1 MHQGAIMHVFTSITA
16 NYLPKAAVLAH
27 SLKRTNPNCTFHLL
41 LSDDLPAD
49 CPKETLAAFDHIV
62 SPDMLPIDN
71 LRAWTFGH
79 TVVELCTAVKGAMVE
94 YLFDTVG
101 AERVFYFDPDIAV
114 LGSLEELNQTLS
126 RHSIAL
132 TPHQCQPEENIQAII
147 DNEICSLA
155 HGVYN
160 LGFLAVRNTDQGI
173 RFARWWAE
181 RLRLF
186 CHDDKP
192 RGLFTDQR
200 WIDLAPAFF
209 DDIAILR
216 NPGYNVATWNLTH
229 RKAAGEAPWN
239 ITVNGQPLTFYHFS
253 GFDSGAQLTMLD
265 RYGKESPVL
274 FDLRDWYLSECEKF
288 GQSLLGK
295 RPSKWAT
302 FENGQVISKDQ
313 RVLYRNRK
321 DLQQAF
327 PDPYST
333 SDISKSYFHWFAA
346 NGTRAI
352 ARQDKPESQLVQILR
367 RHAHKPPLKWA
378 KNVWKS
384 ARAAL

>member
-1 MHQGAIMHVFTSITA
+1 MHVFTSITA

-155 HGVYN
+155 HGIYN
-160 LGFLAVRNTDQGI
+160 LGFLAVRNTGQGI

-295 RPSKWAT
+295 RPSKWAA
-302 FENGQVISKDQ
+302 FENGQVISKEQ

>member
-1 MHQGAIMHVFTSITA
+1 MHVFTSITA

-27 SLKRTNPNCTFHLL
+27 SLKRTNPGCTFHLL

-49 CPKETLAAFDHIV
+49 CSADTLAAFDHIV
-62 SPDMLPIDN
+62 TPDKLPIEN
-71 LRAWTFGH
+71 FKAWTFSH
-79 TVVELCTAVKGAMVE
+79 SVVELCTAVKGAMVE
-94 YLFDTVG
+94 YLLNTTN

-114 LGSLEELNQTLS
+114 LGSLDGLNATLS
-126 RHSIAL
+126 QHSIAL
-132 TPHQCQPEENIQAII
+132 TPHQCQPEETVQAII

-160 LGFLAVRNTDQGI
+160 LGFLAVRRTEQGLK
-173 RFARWWAE
+173 FSHWWAD

-200 WIDLAPAFF
+200 WVDLAPAFF

-216 NPGYNVATWNLTH
+216 NPGFNVATWNLTH
-229 RKAAGEAPWN
+229 RKASGKAPWE
-239 ITVNGQPLTFYHFS
+239 ISINGQPLVFYHFS

-274 FDLRDWYLSECEKF
+274 FDLRDWYLAECEKY

-302 FENGQVISKDQ
+302 FDNGQLISKEQ

-327 PDPYST
+327 PDPYAT
-333 SDISKSYFHWFAA
+333 ANASKSYCHWFAV
-346 NGTRAI
+346 NGPRAI
-352 ARQDKPESQLVQILR
+352 LRHDKPEPHLLR
-367 RHAHKPPLKWA
+367 MLRKHSHKPPLRWA
-378 KNVWKS
+378 KNIWKS

>member
-1 MHQGAIMHVFTSITA
+1 MHIFTSITA

-27 SLKRTNPNCTFHLL
+27 TLKKSNPGATFHLL
-41 LSDDLPAD
+41 LSDDIPAD
-49 CPKETLAAFDHIV
+49 CPAETLSAFDHIV
-62 SPDMLPIDN
+62 TPDKLPIEN
-71 LRAWTFGH
+71 LKAWTFGH
-79 TVVELCTAVKGAMVE
+79 SVVELCTAVKGAMVE

-114 LGSLEELNQTLS
+114 LGSLDELNQTLS
-126 RHSIAL
+126 KHSIAL
-132 TPHQCQPEENIQAII
+132 TPHQCQPEETMQAII

-160 LGFLAVRNTDQGI
+160 LGFLAVRRTDQGLK
-173 RFARWWAE
+173 FARWWAE
-181 RLRLF
+181 RLRHF

-200 WIDLAPAFF
+200 WVDLAPAFF

-216 NPGYNVATWNLTH
+216 NPGFNVATWNLTH
-229 RKAAGEAPWN
+229 RKAQGEAPWN
-239 ITVNGQPLTFYHFS
+239 ITINGHPLVFYHFS

-265 RYGKESPVL
+265 RYGKQSPVL
-274 FDLRDWYLSECEKF
+274 FDLRDWYLTDCEKY

-302 FENGQVISKDQ
+302 FDNGNIITREQ
-313 RVLYRNRK
+313 RLLYRTRK

-327 PDPYST
+327 PDPYQT
-333 SDISKSYFHWFAA
+333 NDINRSYFHWFAA
-346 NGTRAI
+346 NGARAV
-352 ARQDKPESQLVQILR
+352 ANQGKPEPRIIKMLR
-367 RHAHKPPLKWA
+367 KHAHKPPLKWA
-378 KNVWKS
+378 KNIWKS
-384 ARAAL
+384 ARAAM

>member
-1 MHQGAIMHVFTSITA
+1 MHVFTSITA

-27 SLKRTNPNCTFHLL
+27 TLKRTNPGVVFHLL
-41 LSDDLPAD
+41 ISDDIPAD
-49 CPKETLAAFDHIV
+49 CPPATLEAFDHIV
-62 SPDMLPIDN
+62 TPRQLPIDN
-71 LRAWTFGH
+71 LESWAFGH
-79 TVVELCTAVKGAMVE
+79 SVVELCTAVKGPMVE

-114 LGSLEELNQTLS
+114 LGSLDDLNATLS
-126 RHSIAL
+126 RHSVAL
-132 TPHQCQPEENIQAII
+132 TPHQLVPETTRQAII

-160 LGFLAVRNTDQGI
+160 LGFLAVRRTDQGLK
-173 RFARWWAE
+173 FAHWWAD
-181 RLRLF
+181 RLRQF

-216 NPGYNVATWNLTH
+216 DPGYNVATWNLTH
-229 RKAAGEAPWN
+229 RKATGEAPWN
-239 ITVNGQPLTFYHFS
+239 VRINDRPLVFYHFS

-274 FDLRDWYLSECEKF
+274 FDLRDWYIAECEKY

-295 RPSKWAT
+295 RPGKWGT
-302 FENGQVISKDQ
+302 FDDGQPITRDH
-313 RVLYRNRK
+313 RLLFRERA
-321 DLQQAF
+321 DLQRAF
-327 PDPYST
+327 PNPYTT
-333 SDISKSYFHWFAA
+333 SDVSSSYFHWFEA
-346 NGTRAI
+346 NGRRAI
-352 ARQDKPESQLVQILR
+352 IRRDQPESGYVSLLR
-367 RHAHKPPLKWA
+367 RHSHRPPLKWA
-378 KNVWKS
+378 KMAWKS
-384 ARAAL
+384 MRSGV

>member
-1 MHQGAIMHVFTSITA
+1 MHVFTSITA

-160 LGFLAVRNTDQGI
+160 LGFLAVRNTGQGI
-173 RFARWWAE
+173 RFARWWAD

-274 FDLRDWYLSECEKF
+274 FDLRDWYLSECEKY

-295 RPSKWAT
+295 RPSKWAA
-302 FENGQVISKDQ
+302 FGNGHVISKEQ

-346 NGTRAI
+346 NGIRAI
-352 ARQDKPESQLVQILR
+352 ARLDKPESQFVQILR

-384 ARAAL
+384 ARAEL